1 MIKTIITGGSKGI
14 GKNIIDNLLKNN
26 HKIYNLSNTDYIN
39 NDNFINK
46 NIINI
51 NCDINNNNMNS
62 IINKIINDEK
72 VINNFINCAG
82 ITKDVFF
89 HKMTYSEWINVQN
102 INFISLYKILN
113 PIVNNMRNNN
123 SGNIILMSSINAKK
137 GQLGQTNY
145 ASSKSALFGF
155 TKSLSLENAN
165 KNILVNCI
173 CPGYI
178 DTNMTKK
185 IDKLILNKI
194 IESIPLK
201 RLGNPEDISDLVY
214 FLLDKN
220 KYMTGSILDINGGL

>member
-137 GQLGQTNY
+137 GQLGQTN
-145 ASSKSALFGF
+145 
-155 TKSLSLENAN
+155 
-165 KNILVNCI
+165 
-173 CPGYI
+173 
-178 DTNMTKK
+178 
-185 IDKLILNKI
+185 
-194 IESIPLK
+194 
-201 RLGNPEDISDLVY
+201 
-214 FLLDKN
+214 
-220 KYMTGSILDINGGL
+220 